1 MSNTRIRARIT
12 DQAVELVNVPL
23 LASGSAGV
31 LQIQCEFDNLW
42 SGYGKT
48 AVFYK
53 TEDEVYHIPVA
64 SNLATVPQEVLAD
77 DGEFF
82 FGVMGIS
89 ENTRTTEVVRLQVKQ
104 GAISKS
110 TAKPATPTPD
120 IYQQLVATYGVLE
133 ARFDQAIAMKGV
145 GNTTEHTLSDE
156 YISGTIKTNGAV
168 GYIEFTISGLSLVA
182 GGSHYTDFC
191 VPPELAALCQ
201 VWLEST
207 NTDLNVA
214 IRAAS
219 EKNDGWSRILIEN
232 VGSSTY
238 TTDMVTTI
246 RGDYPLATIFMA
258 ELADMR
264 ATAGGKT
271 YNTAGEALRDQMA
284 NRPGMKGIP
293 DATSFN
299 HLTANLDQGFYRVHK
314 NDWADLP
321 GTVEESPL
329 ALLVFW
335 YTKYYYVHIAYS
347 MVSNMV
353 AYRIVKADTH
363 AVHKDWFVQ
372 TDNVV
377 QYTDQ
382 ELSDAQQEQAR
393 NNIGA
398 ASADD
403 LGEVVRNCPGMKG
416 IPDAASFNRLTANL
430 DQGFYRVH
438 KNDWEDLPGT
448 VEESPLA
455 LLVFWYTK
463 YYYVHIAFS
472 MSTNLF
478 AYRIVRA
485 DTHAVHKD
493 WSPNLGEALLY
504 TPQELTDEQKA
515 QARENIGAASIDP
528 IEDRANTKV
537 TLTVTAGQLLD
548 LRGIYRQ
555 ENYGGVTRIDW
566 GDGSKNNVIG
576 STDDEMKHTYA
587 TAGTY
592 TITLVGLA
600 NLTGSTFR
608 EKNVSAVEIGTTVQF
623 MGPLAFTA
631 NPSLAEIRIYA
642 EVPPEISLNSGG
654 SGPFDNPVLKKESII
669 VPENSLPAYMQAGN
683 WVLYKDVLTTD
694 ETKSTVLQDK
704 VVTVGVGGDF
714 ATINDALAYLSRYY
728 PAYKANGIKCEIQIL
743 AGTIITEQIF
753 VERTD
758 LSYITITSVAADNTV
773 QVAPSAAWTG
783 LTHDTRGNKP
793 FISGENGAR
802 LPCIKCLFSC
812 IVPEGG
818 WVSTG
823 ATEDI
828 NCAVGYFCNR
838 GSAGVIAGI
847 DRNGLANI
855 GFENFYDNIIAN
867 NNSEIVLREAYAR
880 GAARYGVMSRHISR
894 VSARSAN
901 ITNCGDTAAYADRA
915 SMLDVRH
922 ADLTGSK
929 NGIAAYHASTVTA
942 NETVANNISGTVA
955 DAQYGSTINCQAITA
970 AGSKDTFKVTGG
982 ATIVAT
988 GAKVTNATGTK
999 YSQTTNTLTANGV
1012 IYA

>member
-1 MSNTRIRARIT
+1 MSNTRILARIT
-12 DQAVELVNVPL
+12 DQAVELVTVPL
-23 LASGSAGV
+23 IASGSAGV
-31 LQIQCEFDNLW
+31 LQIQCEFDSLW

-48 AVFYK
+48 AVFYR

-104 GAISKS
+104 GALSKS
-110 TAKPATPTPD
+110 TAKPAAPTPD
-120 IYQQLVATYGVLE
+120 IYQQLVASYGSID
-133 ARFDQAIAMKGV
+133 ARFNQMIAMKGT

-168 GYIEFTISGLSLVA
+168 AHIEFTITGLSLVA
-182 GGSHYTDFC
+182 GGNHYTDFC
-191 VPPELAALCQ
+191 VPPELASLCQ

-207 NTDLNVA
+207 NADLNVA

-219 EKNDGWSRILIEN
+219 EANDGWSRILIEN
-232 VGSSTY
+232 VGSGTY

-246 RGDYPLATIFMA
+246 RGDYPLATMFVA

-264 ATAGGKT
+264 VTAAGKT
-271 YNTAGEALRDQMA
+271 YSTAGEALRDQMA

-293 DATSFN
+293 DSATYSR
-299 HLTANLDQGFYRVHK
+299 LTANLPQGFYRIPRAEW
-314 NDWADLP
+314 DDIP
-321 GTVEESPL
+321 GTDKDDPL

-335 YTKYYYVHIAYS
+335 YTEYFYVHLAFS
-347 MVSNMV
+347 MATSMV
-353 AYRIVKADTH
+353 AYRIVNAHTH
-363 AVHKDWFVQ
+363 SVHKDWFVQ
-372 TDNVV
+372 TDTVV
-377 QYTDQ
+377 QYTEQD
-382 ELSDAQQEQAR
+382 LTKKQQ
-393 NNIGA
+393 
-398 ASADD
+398 
-403 LGEVVRNCPGMKG
+403 
-416 IPDAASFNRLTANL
+416 
-430 DQGFYRVH
+430 
-438 KNDWEDLPGT
+438 
-448 VEESPLA
+448 
-455 LLVFWYTK
+455 
-463 YYYVHIAFS
+463 
-472 MSTNLF
+472 
-478 AYRIVRA
+478 
-485 DTHAVHKD
+485 
-493 WSPNLGEALLY
+493 
-504 TPQELTDEQKA
+504 A
-515 QARENIGAASIDP
+515 QARENIGAASMDP
-528 IEDRANTKV
+528 SEDHANTRV
-537 TLTVTAGQLLD
+537 TLTVTAGQALD

-555 ENYGGVTRIDW
+555 TNHGGVTRIDW
-566 GDGSKNNVIG
+566 GDGSKVNVVG
-576 STDDEMKHTYA
+576 NTDDEMKHTYT

-592 TITLVGLA
+592 TITLAGLA
-600 NLTGSTFR
+600 NLPGSTFR

-654 SGPFDNPVLKKESII
+654 SGPFDLPRLKKETII

-704 VVTVGVGGDF
+704 IVTVGAGGDF

-753 VERTD
+753 VERVD
-758 LSYITITSVAADNTV
+758 MSYITITSAATDNKV
-773 QVAPSAAWTG
+773 QVAPSAAWRG
-783 LTHDTRGNKP
+783 LSHDTRGNKP

-818 WVSTG
+818 WVTG
-823 ATEDI
+823 PTTEDV

-838 GSAGVIAGI
+838 GSTGVIAGA
-847 DRNGLANI
+847 DNNGLANI

-922 ADLTGSK
+922 ADLTGSN
-929 NGIAAYHASTVTA
+929 NGIAAYHASTITA
-942 NETVANNISGTVA
+942 NETVASSIPGTVA

-970 AGSKDTFKVTGG
+970 AGSKDAFKVTGG